1 MCLSML
7 VFIVLILPIWWIKM
21 NKFASML
28 YTLHVGVS
36 EHLNLLSTY
45 LLWSLSLCWVFHSR
59 ARKSFQHCCS
69 EILQARCDCWLPTS
83 SVKALLIKLSNCVVI
98 SWGTSVLYEC
108 YKWSSRGRSCTIEP
122 VILLPSLWWKQWK
135 MQDWKMRSQIAAL
148 EKNNAS
154 VLLYFPAVLFGLSF
168 SVLHFLSSLVS
179 PVLKKSCVL
188 TTAYVLLTDELLLI
202 AEHMSSSKCR
212 MSNSL

>member
-1 MCLSML
+1 MEQS
-7 VFIVLILPIWWIKM
+7 W
-21 NKFASML
+21 
-28 YTLHVGVS
+28 TELH
-36 EHLNLLSTY
+36 HRT
-45 LLWSLSLCWVFHSR
+45 
-59 ARKSFQHCCS
+59 
-69 EILQARCDCWLPTS
+69 CDFVAFS
-83 SVKALLIKLSNCVVI
+83 VVKAVENAGLENEKPN
-98 SWGTSVLYEC
+98 
-108 YKWSSRGRSCTIEP
+108 SSTG
-122 VILLPSLWWKQWK
+122 
-135 MQDWKMRSQIAAL
+135 
-148 EKNNAS
+148 KNNAP